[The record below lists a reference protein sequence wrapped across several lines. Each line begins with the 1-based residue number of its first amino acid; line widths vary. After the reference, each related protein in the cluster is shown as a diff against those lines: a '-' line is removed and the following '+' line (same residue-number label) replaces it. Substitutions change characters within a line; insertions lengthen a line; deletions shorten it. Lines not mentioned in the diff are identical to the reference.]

1 MLLTL
6 NPSFKSQSAF
16 TLIEMMIVILIVGV
30 LAAIATANYQIHVR
44 KAQVMTIYQ
53 TLNDFRMPYQILLN
67 EGAGVTGFSPSG
79 LNMPMQTKYCQFSVT
94 SPNVNGI
101 TDDAV
106 VCQIQNL
113 AYIQGEKLSLDRAAD
128 GSWHCRASSG
138 ISRNY
143 LPIDCQ

>member
-1 MLLTL
+1 MPIVL
-6 NPSFKSQSAF
+6 NRYATTQGGF
-16 TLIEMMIVILIVGV
+16 TLIELMIVTAVIGIL
-30 LAAIATANYQIHVR
+30 ASIATVGYQTQVR
-44 KAQVMTIYQ
+44 KTHMASVYQELNHFQLPYQVMI
-53 TLNDFRMPYQILLN
+53 D
-67 EGAGVTGFSPSG
+67 EGAGVTGFSPNG
-79 LNMPMQTKYCQFSVT
+79 LNISAQTEYCQFSVT

>member
-1 MLLTL
+1 MLLIPNRHFAT
-6 NPSFKSQSAF
+6 QSGF
-16 TLIEMMIVILIVGV
+16 TLMEIMVAVAIVGILV
-30 LAAIATANYQIHVR
+30 SIAIGSYQIQVR
-44 KAQVMTIYQ
+44 KTYMASVYQELNHFRLPYQVMI
-53 TLNDFRMPYQILLN
+53 D
-67 EGAGVTGFSPSG
+67 EGAGVTEFSPNG
-79 LNMPMQTKYCQFSVT
+79 LNISAQTEYCQFSVT

>member
-67 EGAGVTGFSPSG
+67 EGAGVTGFSPNG
-79 LNMPMQTKYCQFSVT
+79 LNMPAETKYCQFSVMPPSVTTVT
-94 SPNVNGI
+94 SNTVL
-101 TDDAV
+101 
-106 VCQIQNL
+106 CRIQNL
-113 AYIQGEKLSLDRAAD
+113 SYLENQSISLDRAAD
-128 GSWHCRASSG
+128 GSWRCRASTG
-138 ISRNY
+138 IPKNY
-143 LPIDCQ
+143 LPQACQ

>member
-6 NPSFKSQSAF
+6 DPSCKSQSAF
-16 TLIEMMIVILIVGV
+16 TLIEMMIVILIVGI

-44 KAQVMTIYQ
+44 KTQVMTIYQ

-101 TDDAV
+101 TDNAL

-113 AYIQGEKLSLDRAAD
+113 AYIQSEILSLDRAAD

-138 ISRNY
+138 ISKNY